1 MSSNNDIDISE
12 NINIK
17 TPTILNTV
25 EEIQKYNKINKNMIS
40 IPVSNSKIHNTY
52 SKVKKFHTY
61 RTNNLIDK
69 KMNDTNR
76 NKKIK
81 SNQNL
86 EINKIINNNKN
97 QIINI
102 INEEKNLTE
111 GEKLVPFDLN
121 LLILNEDKKVYKE
134 IELFFKKYNIVYKKK
149 NNDKN
154 FVYTCTK
161 KNGIKFEVHLIT
173 LKGNAIFFKILKIN
187 GENNFYIDI
196 SKNMNNYFI
205 SH

>member
-52 SKVKKFHTY
+52 CKVKKFQTY

-81 SNQNL
+81 SSQNL

-154 FVYTCTK
+154 FVYTCTN